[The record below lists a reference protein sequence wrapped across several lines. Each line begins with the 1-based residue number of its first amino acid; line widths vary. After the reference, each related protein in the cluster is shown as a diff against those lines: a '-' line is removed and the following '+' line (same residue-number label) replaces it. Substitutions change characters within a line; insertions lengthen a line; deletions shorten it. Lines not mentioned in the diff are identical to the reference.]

1 MRGGVGDEGEEGGG
15 AEDEGGVDGR
25 RGWGRADSHLRCL
38 FASTWA
44 APRDEATA
52 VSSTVLGRSCRS
64 PSGAGPLDQIAPL
77 KYIIHVG
84 LWKLHRP
91 ESEFPRRWL

>member
-1 MRGGVGDEGEEGGG
+1 MSPFIVRGGVGDEGEEGGG

-44 APRDEATA
+44 APRDDAATVKRMLELA
-52 VSSTVLGRSCRS
+52 
-64 PSGAGPLDQIAPL
+64 Q
-77 KYIIHVG
+77 
-84 LWKLHRP
+84 LWEP
-91 ESEFPRRWL
+91 